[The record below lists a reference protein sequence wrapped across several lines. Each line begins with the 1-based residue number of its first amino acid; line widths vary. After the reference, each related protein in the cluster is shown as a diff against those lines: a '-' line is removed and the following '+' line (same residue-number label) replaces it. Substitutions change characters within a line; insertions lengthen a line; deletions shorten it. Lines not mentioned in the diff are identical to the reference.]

1 MTPPS
6 AAMQQKGTLM
16 EMITAGFIAAV
27 FTAGL
32 LSFFSPC
39 VLPLLPVYLG
49 YLSGETEA
57 ARLNGNT
64 SLLKAFAFVAGIA
77 VSFFILGF
85 GAGALGAF
93 INSSWFFLACGGII
107 IVFGLHQ
114 TGIISIPQL
123 NREKKVTVAFTPGK
137 GLVGAFALGFL
148 FSFGW
153 TPCVGPVLGAVL
165 GISSQQGSALTG
177 GGLLLVYAF
186 GLSLP
191 FAILALGSKHLL
203 GRVRSIYPHLPKIK
217 AAGGI
222 LIILMGIWMV
232 WGQIDMVQAGQNAPV
247 TTAEKRRAPMQ
258 GLNAPL
264 ASLDDFRG
272 KIVYVKFWA
281 TWCPLCLAGL
291 EDFSALAA
299 KYADSDDIAVISIV
313 TPGLNGEVGRI
324 DFTAWAKAQNLTFP
338 IYFDDTGAL
347 TKEFGVKAYPT
358 SVYLDKDGR
367 LAGQKIGDASNEHV
381 ISELSALNAQ
391 KEVRQ

>member
-1 MTPPS
+1 
-6 AAMQQKGTLM
+6 M
-16 EMITAGFIAAV
+16 EMITAGFIATV

-49 YLSGETEA
+49 YLSGEA
-57 ARLNGNT
+57 DSPQKNGSA
-64 SLLKAFAFVAGIA
+64 SLPKAFAFVAGLA

-85 GAGALGAF
+85 GAGALGGL
-93 INSSWFFLACGGII
+93 IHSSWFFLVCGAVI

-114 TGIISIPQL
+114 TGLVTVPLL
-123 NREKKVTVAFTPGK
+123 NREKKVDVRFNPRK
-137 GLVGAFALGFL
+137 GLIGAFALGFL

-191 FAILALGSKHLL
+191 FAILALGSQHLL
-203 GRVRSIYPHLPKIK
+203 GRVKGLYPYLPKIK
-217 AAGGI
+217 IAGGI

-232 WGQIDMVQAGQNAPV
+232 WGQLALVQAGQNA
-247 TTAEKRRAPMQ
+247 TATNSAAYRSPLP
-258 GLNAPL
+258 GLNASP
-264 ASLDDFRG
+264 ASLDDFKG

-291 EDFSALAA
+291 EDFDRLAGAYA
-299 KYADSDDIAVISIV
+299 KSDDIAVISVV
-313 TPGLNGEVGRI
+313 TPGLNGEVNEA
-324 DFTAWAKAQNLTFP
+324 DFTAWARAQHLTFP
-338 IYFDDTGAL
+338 IYFDSDGAL
-347 TKEFGVKAYPT
+347 TREFGIRAYPT
-358 SVYLDKDGR
+358 SV
-367 LAGQKIGDASNEHV
+367 
-381 ISELSALNAQ
+381 
-391 KEVRQ
+391 